1 MSRSRTSNDGPPGLQ
16 REVVRGMSRP
26 ALALPVAILGAWVI
40 GTAPADAQVKAPEVV
55 DLPTVVRLVRDAS
68 PRLAAER
75 QAIAGA
81 EADRITAGAYPNPTL
96 SYGRFQPRTGQATL
110 FEGTRSEQTTL
121 DLPLLIAG
129 QRSARV
135 EKAERDIEAA
145 RARVASGASSLAAE
159 AGAAFVAL
167 LAAQEKSALLAIA
180 SEDLARMR
188 NIVAGRE
195 ASGMASRY
203 DVTRL
208 DVELGGIRAKL
219 DESKADI
226 SEQAGNLAA
235 LLGLPD
241 WRPRAAGSLK
251 PMTLDAAILARA
263 RDRASTSPAAIAAIR
278 DETAAQSGVNVAR
291 RERWPVPTIS
301 AGRAWTTDP
310 YGSANF
316 LGLSIEIPIFD
327 TRRGQ
332 LAKAEADAIAATLR
346 RELAQA
352 EVAANLERLS
362 GVIVSREAALQRFE
376 RESADKLPALKQMAE
391 DAYRLGRG
399 TILDLLDS
407 TRSRHELQQ
416 TRIDLVAALLEAQ
429 VRFLATSGDL
439 EKSVGLATPDAT
451 RP

>member
-1 MSRSRTSNDGPPGLQ
+1 MTPRSARFFFALVACTVAS
-16 REVVRGMSRP
+16 MP
-26 ALALPVAILGAWVI
+26 AGAQDK
-40 GTAPADAQVKAPEVV
+40 PPEVV
-55 DLPTVVRLVRDAS
+55 DLPAIVRLVRDAS
-68 PRLAAER
+68 PRLAVER

-81 EADRITAGAYPNPTL
+81 EANRITAGAYPNPTL
-96 SYGRFQPRTGQATL
+96 SYGRFRPRSGQATL
-110 FEGTRSEQTTL
+110 FDGTRQEQTTL

-135 EKAERDIEAA
+135 EKAERELEAA
-145 RARVASGASSLAAE
+145 RARVASGASSLSAE

-167 LAAQEKSALLAIA
+167 LAAQEKSTLLAA
-180 SEDLARMR
+180 ATDELLRVR

-208 DVELGGIRAKL
+208 DVELGGFRAKL

-226 SEQAGNLAA
+226 ADRAGNLAA

-241 WRPRAAGSLK
+241 WRPQAAGTLK
-251 PMTLDAAILARA
+251 PMALDSVALTHA
-263 RDRASTSPAAIAAIR
+263 RDRAVTSPAAIAAIR
-278 DETAAQSGVNVAR
+278 DETAAQSGVEVAR
-291 RERWPVPTIS
+291 RERWPVPSVS
-301 AGRAWTTDP
+301 AGRAWTSDP

-327 TRRGQ
+327 TRRGP

-346 RELAQA
+346 RELTQA
-352 EVAANLERLS
+352 EVAANLERLAR
-362 GVIVSREAALQRFE
+362 IILSREAGLQRFE
-376 RESADKLPALKQMAE
+376 REAAARLPALKQMAE

-407 TRSRHELQQ
+407 TRSRNELQQ
-416 TRIDLVAALLEAQ
+416 TRIDLVAALFEAQ
-429 VRFLATSGDL
+429 VRYLATSGDL
-439 EKSVGLATPDAT
+439 EKSVGLAAPEK
-451 RP
+451 